1 MLDAS
6 GFQFALMFPQFGYD
20 CGLVHAAALLYSLAS
35 QGAPESSLVSSRTSS
50 EGAEV
55 AGSEIGL
62 TVLRFLSYHN
72 PHLAGGVRMRLALES
87 LSAPWYWGRAVCAR
101 SDDYRHDPRH
111 GIGFSGRRR
120 LS

>member
-35 QGAPESSLVSSRTSS
+35 QGAPESSLASSRTSG
-50 EGAEV
+50 EGEEV

-72 PHLAGGVRMRLALES
+72 PHLARGGTNEAGARVSFSRPGIGDE
-87 LSAPWYWGRAVCAR
+87 AVCRAPRRLPAR
-101 SDDYRHDPRH
+101 SSAR
-111 GIGFSGRRR
+111 
-120 LS
+120 